1 MKRPERRTLRITLA
15 SICALLA
22 VGFAIAARMERFAGP
37 SATTATHATIT
48 KILLFTIAWLAI
60 GYRLYR
66 RLPWPRLALAAAV
79 AGPAVASL
87 ACLWWWASVLI
98 RTTVGPTAI
107 LWTSMAL
114 LAAAVAAGTALS
126 ASTTTETEGSRWFA
140 VALGIAVPIA
150 LAAAL
155 LALPPT
161 HLPGNLTASGSV
173 GAGPDKRDLSEQTE
187 VVWTRTMPERVSRVL
202 ATDSGPVV
210 VTSNTAQLLD
220 PATGK
225 TVWSYS
231 RGSAA
236 SPVQFLGASVTNQ
249 GSTVA
254 LDFVVR
260 TSYHERFD
268 VYTQTVLLDTA
279 TGNTLGWQDE
289 RLPSDPVYNY
299 LADTSVR
306 QAEQSPTIEVTFD
319 STGNSFTVPID
330 DACLPAQP
338 AIHGGVYDAGSMYVL
353 DVTLSTTNSAETAN
367 HCDGHTLIYGLH

>member
-1 MKRPERRTLRITLA
+1 MKCPERRTVRTTLA
-15 SICALLA
+15 SVCALLA
-22 VGFAIAARMERFAGP
+22 VVFAIAARMERFAGP
-37 SATTATHATIT
+37 SASTATHATIT

-66 RLPWPRLALAAAV
+66 RLPWPRLALAVTV

-87 ACLWWWASVLI
+87 ACLWWWASILI

-126 ASTTTETEGSRWFA
+126 ALTTTETESSRWFA
-140 VALGIAVPIA
+140 VGLGIVVPIA
-150 LAAAL
+150 LAAAF

-161 HLPGNLTASGSV
+161 HLPGHLTTSGGV

-187 VVWTRTMPERVSRVL
+187 VVWVRTMPERVSRVL

-220 PATGK
+220 PASGE

-231 RGSAA
+231 RGSAD
-236 SPVQFLGASVTNQ
+236 SPIQMWGASVTNQ

-254 LDFVVR
+254 LNFVVR

-268 VYTQTVLLDTA
+268 VYTQTVLLDAA